1 MHISAGNYV
10 MDQGNPRKPQLRDS
24 LMKGLCDVIVSNG
37 VPFLEMRSV
46 GPHSMSG
53 REKEGKK
60 EGMGGM
66 YLALSDKCDFS

>member
-24 LMKGLCDVIVSNG
+24 LMKAVGTVIASNV
-37 VPFLEMRSV
+37 VPYLQMTSV
-46 GPHSMSG
+46 EFHNTSR

-60 EGMGGM
+60 EQQYQEFMSLNKK
-66 YLALSDKCDFS
+66 YN